1 MAYEFTL
8 LTHFIFHSY
17 PGFILPFT
25 FYFSFPIRWLLSERV
40 LFVCFHFCHLS
51 FPAFLVLLLNEIIR
65 DYRRSDIKD
74 DSHVSGLGSWVGS
87 GTIH

>member
-25 FYFSFPIRWLLSERV
+25 FYFSFQIRWLLSEKEFY
-40 LFVCFHFCHLS
+40 LFAYIFVIYPSL
-51 FPAFLVLLLNEIIR
+51 P
-65 DYRRSDIKD
+65 
-74 DSHVSGLGSWVGS
+74 SWS
-87 GTIH
+87 YC